1 MKEQNLIAL
10 EEICIHHKI
19 EVSFI
24 HSLQESG
31 LVKLITVKEGLFIE
45 NEQLPTLEKYIE
57 FHYNLGI
64 NLEGI
69 ETISHLLQRLDTLQ
83 QEVVHLKNILNFHH
97 HTQ

>member
-1 MKEQNLIAL
+1 MKEQNLIAV

-31 LVKLITVKEGLFIE
+31 LVKVITVKEGLFIE
-45 NEQLPTLEKYIE
+45 NEQLSTLEKYIE

-69 ETISHLLQRLDTLQ
+69 ETISYLLQRLDILQ
-83 QEVVHLKNILNFHH
+83 EEVGHLKNILNFHH
-97 HTQ
+97 PTL